1 MALEPCGECGHE
13 ISTKAASCPHCGAP
27 NRTLKQPPG
36 TAGTS
41 TVAKGVFTGVA
52 GCVVVPIALAVLLML
67 IALALASCAGG
78 VPQEQPRD
86 DRLRDGWGIFLGCVR
101 AAQDGPLSA
110 ERLAM
115 LTDVRQQTAD
125 ASIRA
130 IERAKTDPGFAT
142 VLPVLTEG
150 IMREL
155 FLAEVATGALDSYSK
170 QAAAL
175 LMVKEEL
182 ESLGL
187 VDSIPGRC
195 PDHLIT
201 DGQ

>member
-1 MALEPCGECGHE
+1 MALEPGGERGREVASHE
-13 ISTKAASCPHCGAP
+13 P
-27 NRTLKQPPG
+27 LG
-36 TAGTS
+36 TAGTL
-41 TVAKGVFTGVA
+41 TVATGVVA
-52 GCVVVPIALAVLLML
+52 RLML
-67 IALALASCAGG
+67 IALVLGSCTGG
-78 VPQEQPRD
+78 VPQERPPD
-86 DRLRDGWGIFLGCVR
+86 HRLREVWGIFLGCVR
-101 AAQDGPLSA
+101 EAQDGPLSA

-115 LTDVRQQTAD
+115 LTDVQRQTAE
-125 ASIRA
+125 ASTQA
-130 IERAKTDPGFAT
+130 IERANTDPGFASAI
-142 VLPVLTEG
+142 PVLTEG

-182 ESLGL
+182 EALGL

-201 DGQ
+201 EGQ